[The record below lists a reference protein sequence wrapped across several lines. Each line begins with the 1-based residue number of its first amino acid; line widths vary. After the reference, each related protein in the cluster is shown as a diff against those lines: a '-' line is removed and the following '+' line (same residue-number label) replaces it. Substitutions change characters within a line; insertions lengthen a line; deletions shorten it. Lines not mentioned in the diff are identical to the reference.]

1 MAHAASMAGRKSLLW
16 LGLFV
21 AAGAFVQGPAFAGD
35 PPPDREISLV
45 VYGNDACPPPRDED
59 EVVVCA
65 RRPEEERYRIP
76 PALRHSDDRRTEVAW
91 GTANAQLEQ
100 EQAYTRPNSCSPVG
114 SFGQSGC
121 AQQMINQWYADRAAR
136 RR

>member
-1 MAHAASMAGRKSLLW
+1 MAQRPAMIARKAFLLIAIFAGATTI
-16 LGLFV
+16 
-21 AAGAFVQGPAFAGD
+21 AAGPAGAED
-35 PPPDREISLV
+35 PPERETSIV
-45 VYGNDACPPPRDED
+45 VYGNDACPRPRDEN

-76 PALRHSDDRRTEVAW
+76 PALRANRERQTEVAW
-91 GTANAQLEQ
+91 GTANAQLDA

-114 SFGQSGC
+114 SYGQSGC
-121 AQQMINQWYADRAAR
+121 VQQMLNQWYADRAAR